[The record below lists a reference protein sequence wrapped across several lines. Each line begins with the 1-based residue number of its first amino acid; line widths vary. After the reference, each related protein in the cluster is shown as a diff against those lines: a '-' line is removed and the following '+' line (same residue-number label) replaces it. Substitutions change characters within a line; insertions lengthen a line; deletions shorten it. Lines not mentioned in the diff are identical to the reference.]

1 MKNQKL
7 ILIVDDES
15 SMRKNMADLLE
26 SEGYNYIEAADGEE
40 ALSKV
45 KINLPDLVLL
55 DINLPKLDGLSVLR
69 EIVKLFPPIPVI
81 IFTAYG
87 TSDRAI
93 DTMKLGAFDYL
104 EKPFEL
110 DEFLITIKRALKHSE
125 LIGEVRQLREQV
137 ESISTNSASDQIIGR
152 SASMQKIFKMIGKV
166 AVSDATILVQG
177 DSGTGKELIADAIQ
191 RHSIRRDKPYIKV
204 NCGALT
210 ESILESEIFGHEK
223 GSFTGATSQRLG
235 RFELANG
242 GTIFLDEIN
251 NMPLALQVKLL
262 RILQKQSFYRV
273 GGETPIT
280 VDVRVIA
287 ASNINIEDAVK
298 NGQLRKDLFYR
309 LNVVRIDLPP
319 LVERKEDIPYLVE
332 HFSQKHSGGRRIA
345 VSESTMNKLLKYN
358 WPGNVRE
365 LENTIQR
372 ALVVSNRDLLSI
384 DNLPSIIME
393 SEIEDSLNHF
403 EDWFSEI
410 KSQNKSLKDVISGIE
425 KDLIIKALSNTEWN
439 RSKAAKLLKMHRRLL
454 YTKMKEYNIQLEKK

>member
-7 ILIVDDES
+7 ILIVDDEP

-26 SEGYNYIEAADGEE
+26 GEGYNYIEAGDGEE

-55 DINLPKLDGLSVLR
+55 DINLPKLDGISTLK
-69 EIVKLFPPIPVI
+69 EIVKVFPQMCVI

-87 TSDRAI
+87 TSERAI
-93 DTMKLGAFDYL
+93 DAMKSGAFDYL

-125 LIGEVRQLREQV
+125 LIGEVRQLRAQV

-152 SASMQKIFKMIGKV
+152 SAPMQTIFKMIGKV
-166 AVSDATILVQG
+166 AVSDATVLVQG

-235 RFELANG
+235 RFELADG

-273 GGETPIT
+273 GGETPIV

-287 ASNINIEDAVK
+287 ASNINIEDAVR

-345 VSESTMNKLLKYN
+345 VSESTMNKLLKYT

-372 ALVVSNRDLLSI
+372 AIVVSNKDLLSI
-384 DNLPSIIME
+384 DNLPTKIME
-393 SEIEDSLNHF
+393 SESGDSSNQIGDL
-403 EDWFSEI
+403 FSDI
-410 KSQNKSLKDVISGIE
+410 KSKNKSLKDIIAEIE
-425 KDLIIKALSNTEWN
+425 KDLIVKALENTEWN
-439 RSKAAKLLKMHRRLL
+439 RSRAAKLLKMHRRLL
-454 YTKMKEYNIQLEKK
+454 YTKMKEYNIQLGEK